1 MAKYADLAS
10 ATTDGIVHHWPM
22 DEASG
27 TGVAD
32 VVDGWNAECFGDSFS
47 GPELSPAEY
56 DATVVAT
63 PGGLGRDMAVNWN
76 GTSGDLEK
84 IATLRLPQSELLP
97 AFSAITVRIRYF
109 HTSLVEDVNSSHS
122 MSLFQLGQV
131 NNYGILISVESGQV
145 FFAAGDLNSGSDV
158 IPDPFEVGEWHDV
171 VVAGD
176 VNGTGLYVNGS
187 LIYSLPGAS
196 SFLIYNTA
204 SYTARSF
211 FGASPDGEYYLLG
224 TTVDGIFQDASIWD
238 RKLTEQEITD
248 LNTAGISEPLVTDT
262 SPITYDA
269 AINATLPIQAEFS
282 VYVNPV
288 VAALDAVFPIRLQAA
303 AFQDWVSKIPPI
315 QLQEVYRL
323 VITGAPAGQ
332 DDLYI
337 GGISSWQATN
347 QAGGRSS
354 YVQAVI
360 PAADQYLDDISA
372 RQKGELVIQKG
383 YRFADGQVQYDE
395 IMRSGF
401 DSLRPDRGQ
410 RALTITVS
418 GYMKNKPTST
428 GTRALTG
435 IRSISTSNGQRRV
448 RCNID
453 LFLQPGMTVTALDET
468 FTADYINYYVND
480 TDKFCEVSER

>member
-1 MAKYADLAS
+1 MAKYADLLAAQS
-10 ATTDGIVHHWPM
+10 DDLIHFWSMEETSGTAVADIIGGWGGECI
-22 DEASG
+22 ASG
-27 TGVAD
+27 G
-32 VVDGWNAECFGDSFS
+32 
-47 GPELSPAEY
+47 LSPTEFDDTA
-56 DATVVAT
+56 VAT
-63 PGGLGRDMAVNWN
+63 PAGHGRDLSANWDGTYADRTSIAVIKL
-76 GTSGDLEK
+76 DQ
-84 IATLRLPQSELLP
+84 ATVTQS
-97 AFSAITVRIRYF
+97 FSAITLRFRYY
-109 HTSLVEDVNSSHS
+109 HRTSIEDTYNV
-122 MSLFQLGQV
+122 MSLSLFLLGRGFSEAAYLDVSVGTLFWGAGGEDGSITDPFADGQWYDIV
-131 NNYGILISVESGQV
+131 VTGDISSINLYINGTLQ
-145 FFAAGDLNSGSDV
+145 DTLSGSGT
-158 IPDPFEVGEWHDV
+158 FEVYDSTSTT
-171 VVAGD
+171 D
-176 VNGTGLYVNGS
+176 S
-187 LIYSLPGAS
+187 CLIGAS
-196 SFLIYNTA
+196 DY
-204 SYTARSF
+204 
-211 FGASPDGEYYLLG
+211 DGGSEYRD
-224 TTVDGIFQDASIWD
+224 TTVIDGIFQDAAIWS
-238 RKLTEQEITD
+238 RKLTATEVGD
-248 LNTAGISEPLVTDT
+248 LNTEGNSEPLITDT
-262 SPITYDA
+262 SPITYDVA
-269 AINATLPIQAEFS
+269 VDATLPIQADFS
-282 VYVNPV
+282 VQVDPV
-288 VAALDAVFPIRLQAA
+288 LVDIDAIFPIRFQAS
-303 AFQDWVSKIPPI
+303 AFQDWVAKLPPT

-323 VITGAPAGQ
+323 VITGAQNGL
-332 DDLYI
+332 DNLYI

-401 DSLRPDRGQ
+401 DSLRPDRGK

-468 FTADYINYYVND
+468 FTADYINYYVNN

>member
-10 ATTDGIVHHWPM
+10 ATTDGMVHHWPM
-22 DEASG
+22 HEANG

-32 VVDGWNAECFGDSFS
+32 VIGAWDAECFGDSFS

-56 DATVVAT
+56 DATVVMT
-63 PGGLGRDMAVNWN
+63 PAGLGRDMGANWD
-76 GTSGDLEK
+76 GTSGGIEK
-84 IATLRLPQSELLP
+84 LATLRLAQSAPDP
-97 AFSAITVRIRYF
+97 AFSAFTLRVRYF
-109 HTSLVEDVNSSHS
+109 HTSLVEDVRPSHS
-122 MSLFQLGQV
+122 MSLFQFGQV
-131 NNYGILISVESGQV
+131 NDYGVLISVENGQV
-145 FFAAGDLNSGSDV
+145 FFAAGGANSGSDV
-158 IPDPFEVGEWHDV
+158 ISDPFIDGAWHDV

-176 VNGTGLYVNGS
+176 VNGTGLYINGG
-187 LIYSLPGAS
+187 LVYSLPGS
-196 SFLIYNTA
+196 GNFLIYNTA
-204 SYTARSF
+204 SNTARSF
-211 FGASPDGEYYLLG
+211 FGATEDGDYYLLG
-224 TTVDGIFQDASIWD
+224 TTVDGIFQDASAWE
-238 RKLTEQEITD
+238 RKLSPQEISD
-248 LNTAGISEPLVTDT
+248 LNSDGISEPLITDT
-262 SPITYDA
+262 SPITYDVA
-269 AINATLPIQAEFS
+269 LDSTLPIQAAFS
-282 VYVNPV
+282 VQVDPAL
-288 VAALDAVFPIRLQAA
+288 AALDALFPIRFQAA
-303 AFQDWVSKIPPI
+303 AFQDWVAKLPPA

-323 VITGAPAGQ
+323 VITGAQNGLEN
-332 DDLYI
+332 LYI

-418 GYMKNKPTST
+418 GYMKNKPAST
-428 GTRALTG
+428 GARALTG
-435 IRSISTSNGQRRV
+435 IRSISVSNGQRRV

-468 FTADYINYYVND
+468 FTADYINYYVSN